1 MRNIPIRLIAQKIGL
16 VLEEE
21 TFVSG
26 YRIDS
31 RRILPGELFFALKG
45 EKVDGHAFLGSV
57 KEKGGVAAIVSK
69 EYRGSDCGLILLRV
83 ESVEES
89 LQSLARSFLEES
101 KTKVIG
107 VTGSVGKTTT
117 KDFIA
122 TLLGKKFKTAKSFA
136 SYNTKLTL
144 PMTILNLEGN
154 EEALVLEMG
163 MSEPG
168 DIKRLVEIAPPDIAV
183 LTKVALAH
191 TAFFP
196 GGIEEIAKGKAEVFS
211 HPKTRFAV
219 AAYPFFQEFGECGIS
234 AEKVSFSLDERS
246 ADYFLGFGEG
256 KWMVDE
262 KGIRA
267 YQFDLPFSQPFALHN
282 FLAAVAVARL
292 MKMEWDEINQ
302 RVLELKLPEMRFE
315 IFENGGVTFINDAY
329 NANPESMRA
338 ALSSLPEPA
347 SGGKRI
353 AVLATMKE
361 LGSFSERE
369 HLEVG
374 RFAQKYADQLL
385 VLGEEAA
392 GFCEGFQEVKKPAER
407 FLDHKRLSERLKEM
421 MSPGDVVLVKG
432 SRSMQMEKLFEFLL
446 AGGVKR

>member
-256 KWMVDE
+256 KWMVD
-262 KGIRA
+262 
-267 YQFDLPFSQPFALHN
+267 
-282 FLAAVAVARL
+282 
-292 MKMEWDEINQ
+292 
-302 RVLELKLPEMRFE
+302 
-315 IFENGGVTFINDAY
+315 
-329 NANPESMRA
+329 
-338 ALSSLPEPA
+338 
-347 SGGKRI
+347 
-353 AVLATMKE
+353 
-361 LGSFSERE
+361 
-369 HLEVG
+369 
-374 RFAQKYADQLL
+374 
-385 VLGEEAA
+385 
-392 GFCEGFQEVKKPAER
+392 
-407 FLDHKRLSERLKEM
+407 
-421 MSPGDVVLVKG
+421 
-432 SRSMQMEKLFEFLL
+432 
-446 AGGVKR
+446 